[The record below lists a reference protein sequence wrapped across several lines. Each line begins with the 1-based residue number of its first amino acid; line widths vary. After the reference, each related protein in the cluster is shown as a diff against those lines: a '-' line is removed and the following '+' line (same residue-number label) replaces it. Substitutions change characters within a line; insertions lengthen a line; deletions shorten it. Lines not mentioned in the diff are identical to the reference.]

1 MDRGIEKRRRIPS
14 PDPSCEG
21 RGALHLCRLGPLPLN
36 REAQVGSGAAYQA
49 SRYEADLHT
58 YADDRTPWVR
68 LTRIKG
74 LPGPLLEHRRERPNC
89 KFMLLEK
96 IIPQP
101 ARFC

>member
-36 REAQVGSGAAYQA
+36 REAQVGNGAAYQA
-49 SRYEADLHT
+49 FRYEADLHT

-74 LPGPLLEHRRERPNC
+74 YPAHYSNTAESARTCNLVLV
-89 KFMLLEK
+89 EK

-101 ARFC
+101 ARSC